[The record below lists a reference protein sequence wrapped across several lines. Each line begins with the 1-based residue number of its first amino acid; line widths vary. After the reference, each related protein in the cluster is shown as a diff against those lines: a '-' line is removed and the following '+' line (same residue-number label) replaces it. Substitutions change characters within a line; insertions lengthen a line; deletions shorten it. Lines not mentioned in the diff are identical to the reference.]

1 MKLMKIEPQNGD
13 GSKCLRIRPHHLLCI
28 QGFQG
33 YGYSK
38 EFKENLA
45 RIIEEIKAFPEIDI
59 KIVTGVDYICES
71 CPYNFKNG
79 CKVEFEAENRIMNMD
94 KLTMEKLDLNDG
106 SVYSASDVFSR
117 TSNLNLE
124 DVNGICRSCSW
135 KTKCG
140 WFLSL

>member
-1 MKLMKIEPQNGD
+1 
-13 GSKCLRIRPHHLLCI
+13 
-28 QGFQG
+28 
-33 YGYSK
+33 
-38 EFKENLA
+38 
-45 RIIEEIKAFPEIDI
+45 
-59 KIVTGVDYICES
+59 
-71 CPYNFKNG
+71 
-79 CKVEFEAENRIMNMD
+79 MNMD

-140 WFLSL
+140 WFLSLE